1 MSSPARARTLASEI
15 GLSSSRH
22 QRLAPIGIE
31 PIEPDGDPATYA
43 EVYRLARQ
51 LRASEHRVLGFVPA
65 DDATPVTPLAVQLT
79 LALSDATDE
88 KVALFDA
95 NVHDSRFKEVHL
107 PDDPEV
113 DGFATCWLDNHTAII
128 VGVIESPIGGRNMPK
143 IEAAIARARAR
154 FGRVL
159 VDFSGMEKLGEH
171 RRAYDLVGGIVLV
184 ARAGK
189 TRDKV
194 LVRRQQEIP
203 PERDLGV
210 LLVG

>member
-1 MSSPARARTLASEI
+1 MSSPPRETLVTEF
-15 GLSSSRH
+15 GLSSSRQ

-31 PIEPDGDPATYA
+31 PIEPDRDPATYA

-51 LRASEHRVLGFVPA
+51 IRASDDHVLGFVPA

-79 LALSDATDE
+79 LALSDATSE

-95 NVHDSRFKEVHL
+95 NVHGSRLKGVHQ
-107 PDDPEV
+107 PDDPEL
-113 DGFATCWLDNHTAII
+113 DGFATCWLDDRTAIL
-128 VGVIESPIGGRNMPK
+128 VSVIESPIGGRCMPK

-154 FGRVL
+154 FRWVL
-159 VDFSGMEKLGEH
+159 VDFSGMETLGEH
-171 RRAYDLVGGIVLV
+171 RRAYDLVEGIVLV

-189 TRDKV
+189 TRDKA
-194 LVRRQQEIP
+194 LVRRQREIP